1 MHPKHRDFTYFSPPH
16 AIYSRIDLFF
26 VFRNDRHRVKSCDI
40 GTRNMSDHS
49 PIYLTINL
57 ETRPKK
63 TVWRL
68 NTGLLNN
75 KAIIKEIKAEI
86 KYFLEINDNGQ
97 VNPNI
102 LWDTLKAVVR
112 GKFISLSAALK
123 KAKEN
128 QLNGLENTLKDL
140 ENRHKKTQS
149 DQTLKQIQKIK
160 KQILDI
166 YQEEEEK
173 KIQIFETIIL

>member
-1 MHPKHRDFTYFSPPH
+1 M
-16 AIYSRIDLFF
+16 
-26 VFRNDRHRVKSCDI
+26 C
-40 GTRNMSDHS
+40 
-49 PIYLTINL
+49 
-57 ETRPKK
+57 
-63 TVWRL
+63 
-68 NTGLLNN
+68 LLNN

-86 KYFLEINDNGQ
+86 KHFLEINDNGQ

-140 ENRHKKTQS
+140 ENRHKRLNLTRP
-149 DQTLKQIQKIK
+149 
-160 KQILDI
+160 
-166 YQEEEEK
+166 
-173 KIQIFETIIL
+173 